1 MPVFQQPEEET
12 EKRARVIGRVV
23 WVLLKHWKTNGML
36 VIVIWYSWK
45 EKFWQ
50 DRLYR
55 FTFPLAAL
63 LCSLPLL
70 DDLIEYYREKR
81 SATSQAD
88 SSRSAQSR

>member
-1 MPVFQQPEEET
+1 MPEFQQPEEET
-12 EKRARVIGRVV
+12 EKRARVIGKVS

-36 VIVIWYSWK
+36 AIVIWLSWK

-50 DRLYR
+50 DPLYR

-70 DDLIEYYREKR
+70 DDLIEYFREKR
-81 SATSQAD
+81 GATSQAD
-88 SSRSAQSR
+88 STRSEQT